1 MINSIESERLERL
14 IERKEKHYEKLK
26 AEKPDD
32 PALLYLNSEI
42 TFLRGSILPI
52 VLCNTTVDYSEIRNH
67 VTRTIRSLER
77 HPLARRINDLL
88 IHFHLKDPG
97 IVTPL
102 AALSSNLRI
111 TDTIVTDLEINGLS
125 EQVLPVYFAQPNVHR
140 IDYNEK
146 PEPLKTINL

>member
-1 MINSIESERLERL
+1 MINSLESERLERL
-14 IERKEKHYEKLK
+14 IERKEKRYKKLK

-42 TFLRGSILPI
+42 TFLRESILPI
-52 VLCNTTVDYSEIRNH
+52 VLSNTTVDYIEIRNH
-67 VTRTIRSLER
+67 VTRSLRSLER

-102 AALSSNLRI
+102 AALSSNLRS

-125 EQVLPVYFAQPNVHR
+125 EQVLPVYFAQP
-140 IDYNEK
+140 DYYRLDKN
-146 PEPLKTINL
+146 

>member
-1 MINSIESERLERL
+1 MINSLESERLERL
-14 IERKEKHYEKLK
+14 IDNKERRYQKLK

-42 TFLRGSILPI
+42 TFLRDSILPI
-52 VLCNTTVDYSEIRNH
+52 VLCNTTVDYVEIRNH
-67 VTRTIRSLER
+67 VTRSLRSLER

-97 IVTPL
+97 IETPL
-102 AALSSNLRI
+102 AALSSNLRS

-125 EQVLPVYFAQPNVHR
+125 EQVLPVYFAQPDFYR
-140 IDYNEK
+140 LDKYPDKYNPYK
-146 PEPLKTINL
+146 Y

>member
-1 MINSIESERLERL
+1 MFNSIESERLQRL
-14 IERKEKHYEKLK
+14 IDLKTAQYEKLK
-26 AEKPDD
+26 SNDPDNK
-32 PALLYLNSEI
+32 ALLYLSSEI
-42 TFLRGSILPI
+42 TLLRDTIMPI

-67 VTRTIRSLER
+67 VTQTIRSLER

-125 EQVLPVYFAQPNVHR
+125 EQVLPFYFAQPIVHR
-140 IDYNEK
+140 IDYNDK
-146 PEPLKTINL
+146 PEPLKTINI